1 MVISYN
7 ALFEVEAFHLFILL
21 FPNAN
26 NLMFFYLYFIR
37 FTTFFYKFDSVVD
50 LVNYNHIV
58 QLMHNADM

>member
-1 MVISYN
+1 
-7 ALFEVEAFHLFILL
+7 
-21 FPNAN
+21 
-26 NLMFFYLYFIR
+26 MFFYLYFIR